1 MNTPKKLYKS
11 DTDKMIEG
19 VCGGLG
25 EYFNVDPTLIRLG
38 FALAVIGGFGS
49 GILFYIV
56 LAVVMPEAPVTSEIH
71 PEIETPV
78 QNEFDFDLRE
88 REVQTK

>member
-1 MNTPKKLYKS
+1 MTTQRRLYKS
-11 DTDKMIEG
+11 HDDKMIEG

-25 EYFNVDPTLIRLG
+25 EYFNVDPTLIRLA
-38 FALAVIGGFGS
+38 FAISVIGGFGA
-49 GILFYIV
+49 GILIYIV
-56 LAVVMPEAPVTSEIH
+56 LAIVVPEAPLTSDIL

-88 REVQTK
+88 QEVQTK

>member
-1 MNTPKKLYKS
+1 MNAPKKLYKS
-11 DTDKMIEG
+11 RTDKMFEG
-19 VCGGLG
+19 VCAGLG

-38 FALAVIGGFGS
+38 FALAVLGGFGS

-56 LAVVMPEAPVTSEIH
+56 LALVMPEAPEPSGIQ

-78 QNEFDFDLRE
+78 QDEFDFDLRE
-88 REVQTK
+88 REVQTR